1 MDIRQKRTQSPGLK
15 WRDRKGGSVPYW
27 FADSAAVKAGYPV
40 KSANLSNLADKPD
53 LLIARAQRL
62 QAEMLRWLSG
72 DRGSSVAK
80 RFDGTFKSLLDIYET
95 DPESTYNVKIK
106 KHTARSFA
114 VYIRKMI
121 DHIGALQ
128 VDATDGRDVKR
139 WFKLWKDTSGLG
151 AARMALAVLKAAVS
165 FGVVCRTR
173 GCAEFQAVLREM
185 EFEALP
191 SRTWA
196 PTADQIIAI
205 RKAAHEA
212 GAPLRA
218 LAYAIQFETTLRQ
231 WDVIGQWF
239 DLDDP
244 RPSAV
249 LAYGQKW
256 IGPTWAA
263 IDNNGIMAKVK
274 PTKTEDTTEVTV
286 SFDLSVCPM
295 VCEELALIPP
305 EKRVGPLIVNPS
317 TDLPYIRQSWRNQWK
332 EDFKSAG
339 LPEGMWNRDLRAGGI
354 TEGGKAGASLDDRRK
369 LAAHAKEETTEIY
382 DRDQVEAHRR
392 VMQKRRQF
400 REKNTQ

>member
-1 MDIRQKRTQSPGLK
+1 
-15 WRDRKGGSVPYW
+15 
-27 FADSAAVKAGYPV
+27 
-40 KSANLSNLADKPD
+40 
-53 LLIARAQRL
+53 
-62 QAEMLRWLSG
+62 
-72 DRGSSVAK
+72 
-80 RFDGTFKSLLDIYET
+80 
-95 DPESTYNVKIK
+95 
-106 KHTARSFA
+106 
-114 VYIRKMI
+114 
-121 DHIGALQ
+121 
-128 VDATDGRDVKR
+128 
-139 WFKLWKDTSGLG
+139 
-151 AARMALAVLKAAVS
+151 
-165 FGVVCRTR
+165 
-173 GCAEFQAVLREM
+173 
-185 EFEALP
+185 
-191 SRTWA
+191 
-196 PTADQIIAI
+196 
-205 RKAAHEA
+205 
-212 GAPLRA
+212 
-218 LAYAIQFETTLRQ
+218 
-231 WDVIGQWF
+231 VIGQWF

-332 EDFKSAG
+332 DDFRSAG

-369 LAAHAKEETTEIY
+369 LAAHAKGETTEIY